1 MIIPEYWAEGRLQD
15 RKAGKQVTLR
25 RFGWSDVS
33 EEDAQKNANARV
45 QEAMQRVLAGEVLR
59 RKDLKVAYN
68 GADGIPIREE
78 ILSRHGDTIIT
89 RNSYGAKCLNSP
101 SVLFVDIDYQD
112 RPSFKYIVSVFAT
125 IIFIGIVLGWAT
137 NLRAVWYLTPA
148 LALMFSGSISKTLFQ
163 RMQDANGGHE
173 NAVRERVSKFLAANP
188 SWSFRLYRTPAG
200 MRALA
205 THRTFNPD
213 DPEVAECFA
222 ALGADP
228 VYVAMCTNQKCFR
241 ARLSAKPW
249 RIGIQQHLRPRP
261 GVWPIAVDKLP
272 MRNRWVT
279 AYDEKA
285 KSFSACKFVESVGS
299 GAVHQDTK
307 SVVNLHDEISGA
319 DGNLPIA

>member
-1 MIIPEYWAEGRLQD
+1 MIIPEYWAEGRLHH

-33 EEDAQKNANARV
+33 EEDAQKNANTRA

-68 GADGIPIREE
+68 GAEGIPIREE

-89 RNSYGAKCLNSP
+89 RNFYGAKCLNTP

-112 RPSFKYIVSVFAT
+112 RPSFKYTVIVFAT
-125 IIFIGIVLGWAT
+125 IIFIGIALGWTT
-137 NLRAVWYLTPA
+137 NLRAVWYLTA
-148 LALMFSGSISKTLFQ
+148 VLALIFSGSISKTFFQ
-163 RMQDANGGHE
+163 RMQEANGGYE
-173 NAVRERVSKFLAANP
+173 NAVRERVSKFLSANLI
-188 SWSFRLYRTPAG
+188 WNFRLYGTPAG

-213 DPEVAECFA
+213 DPEIAKCFA

-228 VYVAMCTNQKCFR
+228 VYVAMCMNQKCFR

-272 MRNRWVT
+272 MRSKWL
-279 AYDEKA
+279 ADYDEKA
-285 KSFSACKFVESVGS
+285 KFYSACKFFESVGS
-299 GAVHQDTK
+299 GTVHQDTQ
-307 SVVNLHDEISGA
+307 SVIDLHDEMSGA
-319 DGNLPIA
+319 NRNLPIA